1 MMNINKSYI
10 HQCFKQEGIQLS
22 PDALE
27 DIIRHFRVEVGK
39 MALRC
44 KEGNIKRL
52 TPELLYVALGQL
64 SKWKG
69 GK

>member
-1 MMNINKSYI
+1 MNINKSYI
-10 HQCFKQEGIQLS
+10 RECFKSEGIQLTKE
-22 PDALE
+22 AE
-27 DIIRHFRVEVGK
+27 AGIVRE
-39 MALRC
+39 LRLQVSNMSINC
-44 KEGNIKRL
+44 KKGNIKRL

>member
-1 MMNINKSYI
+1 MNINKSYI

-52 TPELLYVALGQL
+52 TSALMWIALGRIN
-64 SKWKG
+64 K
-69 GK
+69 

>member
-1 MMNINKSYI
+1 MTINKSYI
-10 HQCFKQEGIQLS
+10 RQCFKSAGIQLTKEAEAGIVRELRIQVS
-22 PDALE
+22 
-27 DIIRHFRVEVGK
+27 K
-39 MALRC
+39 MPLRC